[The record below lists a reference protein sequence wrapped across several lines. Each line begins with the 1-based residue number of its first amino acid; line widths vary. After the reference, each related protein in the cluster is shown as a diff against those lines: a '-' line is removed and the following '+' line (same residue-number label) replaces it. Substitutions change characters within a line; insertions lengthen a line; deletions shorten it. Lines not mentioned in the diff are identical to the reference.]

1 MSTTNAH
8 TSISSGVSS
17 NSTVQVLVSFKKA
30 VIDRFQIMA
39 DGKVCNY
46 SEYLKIPKDAPTRQ
60 GDEANAVDQQ
70 FARYVLEWLGYSPV
84 DWIYNQPQA
93 GKKVN
98 RPDYTVKGSIGTAF
112 IVEDKNSTL
121 DFDEEHL
128 KQMRRYCM
136 GTAGYAVWC
145 NMQRLFA
152 IRFLPSNPLKYEILV
167 DIAVE
172 DLFGIQPLLSIEQKS
187 QEANLALFHL
197 LFSKERFTRFSE
209 LVQKIG
215 VEEQIFDSAATPLDT
230 SQAVQNFI
238 DGSRQSLNHLR
249 LAALSQ
255 IQEAVTR
262 RDRVVKE
269 EEILRREWE
278 GARDDFTKRIAY
290 AVIADPVREAIE
302 QLTPRLGDIES
313 PEIRQVIDVIK
324 EASGRAKIPA
334 TLLPLFENWLERALR
349 INSALI
355 SLRFESSTPFRIAE
369 AYQVWGERQSDQ
381 EDIQPE
387 VFAEQ
392 VAYVF
397 FVRLL
402 LVRVLEDKHIL
413 QPRLASDG
421 GFLDWSRYVSKHF
434 KELEGISILNENFCD
449 ILSRKASHYYLHF
462 FQQTIFDWFNPDDFL
477 LVETLEFLCRY
488 NFNNITSDI
497 IGFTYEAYIDR
508 HARDRKGHFLTRQ
521 EVVEYML
528 DLLEYTGPQI
538 IGRRILDPA
547 SGSGSFLVHADR
559 RYRQALVTFFCTT
572 HNLADAEALQTHPTL
587 YQEFARRYLDDLS
600 TNFFGMELNPF
611 ACYLA
616 EMNLLIQGLDELF
629 VLQQTEDVQ
638 PVERFQI
645 YNTDSLHLPREILD
659 SVDLTGEVDRI
670 TVPDRLSDRL
680 ADEAYPIKAKLQHY
694 AEGFFY
700 LISNPPYV
708 SSKQEELNAGWF
720 RNTSFYNSAL
730 SGDMNLYLL
739 FLRLGLY
746 YLADYGHMIYI
757 VPLTIFGDKSASA
770 IRKLLKSPPFS
781 PSAVVRFYRGDILFP
796 GVDQAVGIVRLQRS
810 VPNTSI
816 VVSGG
821 NTIQEAKAV
830 QFRVPLAHVIEA
842 VPQNHIWQGNWLVA
856 QSQEIWNVWRH
867 VRQVSDTLSMQ
878 LGTLLDGAFDRKQG
892 DVNATYLNPL
902 RLGTGNGSFS
912 RGDIAIY
919 KGEDIRAFAPLP
931 ASPSDW
937 ARPLQ
942 QGDAK
947 QLSRDTLRA
956 SLTLEQLKRIAGK
969 ECGIVLREVARLN
982 TRERLIATW
991 FERRSNEPRAFTHK
1005 LWRMLLKEGVT
1016 EAYAKA
1022 LLAIMNS
1029 NVTAYLINLFS
1040 TNNDV
1045 SKDDLSR
1052 VPIPEA
1058 QTLPVTQLAA
1068 LADELLR
1075 ERANLEQNFVVLYR
1089 AKLPEFDDGNIYLPP
1104 SAVIAVTQVPKLQ
1117 ILALIGRGEVK
1128 NNGTANGRIKSLRAR
1143 NQVVCTID
1151 TDNPNAAPFA
1161 QILDLFLREPEREN
1175 ETWSQAQS
1183 WLLPDTV
1190 AATAWL
1196 QRYHAL
1202 SLQAQTS
1209 WNRCVSFQQQIDGV
1223 VADWYG
1229 FGPSERQAINEGL
1242 PWARRRRSNNPQSG
1256 GQGEPR

>member
-1 MSTTNAH
+1 
-8 TSISSGVSS
+8 
-17 NSTVQVLVSFKKA
+17 
-30 VIDRFQIMA
+30 
-39 DGKVCNY
+39 
-46 SEYLKIPKDAPTRQ
+46 
-60 GDEANAVDQQ
+60 
-70 FARYVLEWLGYSPV
+70 
-84 DWIYNQPQA
+84 
-93 GKKVN
+93 
-98 RPDYTVKGSIGTAF
+98 
-112 IVEDKNSTL
+112 
-121 DFDEEHL
+121 
-128 KQMRRYCM
+128 
-136 GTAGYAVWC
+136 
-145 NMQRLFA
+145 
-152 IRFLPSNPLKYEILV
+152 
-167 DIAVE
+167 
-172 DLFGIQPLLSIEQKS
+172 
-187 QEANLALFHL
+187 
-197 LFSKERFTRFSE
+197 
-209 LVQKIG
+209 
-215 VEEQIFDSAATPLDT
+215 
-230 SQAVQNFI
+230 
-238 DGSRQSLNHLR
+238 
-249 LAALSQ
+249 
-255 IQEAVTR
+255 
-262 RDRVVKE
+262 
-269 EEILRREWE
+269 
-278 GARDDFTKRIAY
+278 
-290 AVIADPVREAIE
+290 
-302 QLTPRLGDIES
+302 
-313 PEIRQVIDVIK
+313 
-324 EASGRAKIPA
+324 
-334 TLLPLFENWLERALR
+334 
-349 INSALI
+349 
-355 SLRFESSTPFRIAE
+355 
-369 AYQVWGERQSDQ
+369 
-381 EDIQPE
+381 
-387 VFAEQ
+387 
-392 VAYVF
+392 
-397 FVRLL
+397 
-402 LVRVLEDKHIL
+402 
-413 QPRLASDG
+413 
-421 GFLDWSRYVSKHF
+421 
-434 KELEGISILNENFCD
+434 
-449 ILSRKASHYYLHF
+449 
-462 FQQTIFDWFNPDDFL
+462 
-477 LVETLEFLCRY
+477 
-488 NFNNITSDI
+488 
-497 IGFTYEAYIDR
+497 
-508 HARDRKGHFLTRQ
+508 
-521 EVVEYML
+521 
-528 DLLEYTGPQI
+528 
-538 IGRRILDPA
+538 
-547 SGSGSFLVHADR
+547 
-559 RYRQALVTFFCTT
+559 
-572 HNLADAEALQTHPTL
+572 
-587 YQEFARRYLDDLS
+587 
-600 TNFFGMELNPF
+600 
-611 ACYLA
+611 
-616 EMNLLIQGLDELF
+616 
-629 VLQQTEDVQ
+629 
-638 PVERFQI
+638 
-645 YNTDSLHLPREILD
+645 
-659 SVDLTGEVDRI
+659 
-670 TVPDRLSDRL
+670 
-680 ADEAYPIKAKLQHY
+680 
-694 AEGFFY
+694 
-700 LISNPPYV
+700 
-708 SSKQEELNAGWF
+708 
-720 RNTSFYNSAL
+720 
-730 SGDMNLYLL
+730 
-739 FLRLGLY
+739 
-746 YLADYGHMIYI
+746 
-757 VPLTIFGDKSASA
+757 
-770 IRKLLKSPPFS
+770 
-781 PSAVVRFYRGDILFP
+781 
-796 GVDQAVGIVRLQRS
+796 
-810 VPNTSI
+810 TSI

-821 NTIQEAKAV
+821 NTIQEAKAI

-991 FERRSNEPRAFTHK
+991 FERRPDEPRAFTHE

-1029 NVTAYLINLFS
+1029 NVTAYLMNLFS
-1040 TNNDV
+1040 TNNHV
-1045 SKDDLSR
+1045 SKDELGR
-1052 VPIPEA
+1052 VPIPDP

-1075 ERANLEQNFVVLYR
+1075 ERANLEQHFVVLYR